1 MKKFNNELM
10 ERQLYKYRIY
20 GRSRGRK
27 RTKFNDNNFFNDHK
41 INTKKDLKKN
51 KKNILDIGSGNG
63 ENSLFLADKNPNALI
78 VAVDIFQD
86 GNINLCNQISNLK
99 LNNIKLYSSNVLE
112 LFDQLKKE
120 DFFNEI
126 WILFPDP
133 WPKKRHYKR
142 RLINENFFKKVC
154 PFLKKNGK
162 IFIATDSAS
171 YLRSIMISIYKTK
184 FLFNWHNDR
193 PQIWTYEILDLPFT
207 KFFKKA
213 KNSYRIPFFIELI
226 KI

>member
-1 MKKFNNELM
+1 M
-10 ERQLYKYRIY
+10 EKNFYKYRIY
-20 GRSRGRK
+20 GRSKGRK
-27 RTKFNDNNFFNDHK
+27 KIKSIDNNFFDDHK
-41 INTKKDLKKN
+41 INIKKDLKKN

-63 ENSLFLADKNPNALI
+63 ENSLFLANKNPNALI
-78 VAVDIFQD
+78 VAVEIFQD

-142 RLINENFFKKVC
+142 RLINENFLKKIY

-171 YLRSIMISIYKTK
+171 YLRSIMNSIYKTK
-184 FLFNWHNDR
+184 LLFNWHNDR
-193 PQIWTYEILDLPFT
+193 PQIWTYGILDLPFT

-213 KNSYRIPFFIELI
+213 KNSYRASFFIELV